1 MNIIKKMKRLGLKL
15 GFQKMVGYEAIFS
28 CAFCEREPGRELY
41 HSNFRK
47 EKKFQNCKHN
57 KQFNKNNFP
66 QGPPQSHLPK
76 TVIIKSEDADCNPW
90 LLSVGTAHNYCTSAV
105 EDLARLLP
113 SVSKRALR

>member
-47 EKKFQNCKHN
+47 EKNFQV
-57 KQFNKNNFP
+57 
-66 QGPPQSHLPK
+66 LPH
-76 TVIIKSEDADCNPW
+76 SEKYWYADPL
-90 LLSVGTAHNYCTSAV
+90 LLSLIHISEPTRH
-105 EDLARLLP
+105 
-113 SVSKRALR
+113 